1 MEDLVVKTMLLNLKE
16 VREEFNAMSKSM
28 YNTYK
33 LLGFDVLVQVEC
45 QSNNKSEFTSKYSGI
60 LLK

>member
-45 QSNNKSEFTSKYSGI
+45 Q
-60 LLK
+60 